1 MTCNITENLCAEFF
15 YEIKVP
21 RVWDPEKIMIIF
33 DHQIPADSLDKAMNG
48 HIIHRFVKYQ

>member
-1 MTCNITENLCAEFF
+1 MTCNITENLCAKFF

-33 DHQIPADSLDKAMNG
+33 DHQILAYALDTAVNG
-48 HIIHRFVKYQ
+48 PIIHKFVKYQ